1 MAKKKENEVV
11 YMNLVDVNGNKHR
24 IDVNSIYKIY
34 EGEYEVKRFMKKN
47 NVLINKKVYKGTWI
61 IFNYTS
67 ITAYYS
73 RPDDEWE
80 QVFIERPV
88 EEVCQEYIKLM
99 NVTEKDTKV
108 QAEEEISKV
117 AMVESFDDIP
127 KCRFHEKEYDCL
139 DRMS

>member
-1 MAKKKENEVV
+1 MAKKKKNEVV

-24 IDVNSIYKIY
+24 IDVNSIFKIY

-47 NVLINKKVYKGTWI
+47 NVLIYKKVYKGTWI

-67 ITAYYS
+67 IMAYYS
-73 RPDDEWE
+73 KPSAEWE

-88 EEVCQEYIKLM
+88 EEVRQEYIKLM
-99 NVTEKDTKV
+99 NVTEKDMKV
-108 QAEEEISKV
+108 QAEEISEV

-139 DRMS
+139 DSVT